1 MDFYQEISTRSKKG
15 TQVWSNKSF
24 IDSWSLKEPFFVDP
38 QGKRSNS
45 TAFTAAHHGRSV
57 FLGEFQYGDSTC
69 HVFAKGC
76 GWSNGLV
83 QGWCPE
89 LGNLGLFNK
98 AAAMHEVEVSIA
110 LNDINIRTITPM
122 EVWEYDSIPDAMG
135 GKDRSPDSIS
145 DLYGNPAC
153 PSLFVYASSSKYRLC
168 ELPLLHERERLSV
181 IGELLSKFRKST
193 IEDYLLRFAGVLG
206 EFTGKLHSVGGHNYA
221 ASTHNVFL
229 DGTLI
234 DFEYVYL
241 PKFPTQDPNINQ
253 RPDSWMDKE
262 LLGWW
267 DTISSLKT
275 YLPCA
280 VGNGELIS
288 TFFNNYRDHG
298 GRTNLDMYRY
308 FSQSM

>member
-1 MDFYQEISTRSKKG
+1 
-15 TQVWSNKSF
+15 
-24 IDSWSLKEPFFVDP
+24 LKEPFFVDP
-38 QGKRSNS
+38 QSKQSNS

-57 FLGEFQYGDSTC
+57 LLGEFQHGDSPC
-69 HVFAKGC
+69 FVFAKGC
-76 GWSNGLV
+76 GWTNGLV

-98 AAAMHEVEVSIA
+98 AAAMHEVDVSIA
-110 LNDINIRTITPM
+110 LNDIHIQTITPM

-168 ELPLLHERERLSV
+168 ELPLLHEKERFSL

-193 IEDYLLRFAGVLG
+193 IEDYLLWLAGVLG
-206 EFTGKLHSVGGHNYA
+206 EFTGKLHSAGGHNYA
-221 ASTHNVFL
+221 ASTHNVFI

-241 PKFPTQDPNINQ
+241 PKFATQDPNINQ

-308 FSQSM
+308 FIQSM